1 MERPKR
7 ILKAV
12 TKTTTMKQTKFT
24 KTKSCPFGD
33 SIGLHWPDEE
43 DEAAR
48 RKQQI
53 IEKEE
58 EDEEEQNEV

>member
-1 MERPKR
+1 MISTQFPTC
-7 ILKAV
+7 LFV
-12 TKTTTMKQTKFT
+12 SQLYL
-24 KTKSCPFGD
+24 G

-58 EDEEEQNEV
+58 EEEEEQNEV